1 MAETP
6 QLRTHIHVRH
16 GPAYPALDHPPAVRV
31 GNGCAVNGV
40 ADSGAPAPAKA
51 PRGRAAAIGLTRAQI
66 VEAAIAQ
73 IDARGL
79 SAFSLRELAR
89 GLGVSPA
96 VIYWHVG
103 GAKEDLFAAIA
114 ATITGGLVAAQDP
127 GAPWTERLRQVFHAY
142 RAAVHRHPNI
152 SPLLGAQMKSN
163 GNSSLE
169 WIETVLR
176 ALADGGFHGSDL
188 RDAFNALIGGLCGF
202 VTMELAPGPASE
214 DDAWER
220 RVAER
225 LAAVD
230 AETYPLTHAAL
241 PQLANRIFVLR
252 WQNGAQVC
260 YDQSFSALLELLID
274 GLARRASRP
283 AAPALSEPSHG

>member
-1 MAETP
+1 MSSAADKQGTF
-6 QLRTHIHVRH
+6 
-16 GPAYPALDHPPAVRV
+16 
-31 GNGCAVNGV
+31 V
-40 ADSGAPAPAKA
+40 AKP

-103 GAKEDLFAAIA
+103 GSKEDLFAAIA

-127 GAPWTERLRQVFHAY
+127 HAPWTERLSQVFHAY

-163 GNSSLE
+163 GNSSLD

-176 ALADGGFHGSDL
+176 ALADGGFQGTAL

-202 VTMELAPGPASE
+202 VTMELAPAPLSE
-214 DDAWER
+214 DGAWES

-230 AETYPLTHAAL
+230 PEAYPLTHAAL

-252 WQNGAQVC
+252 WQNGAEVS
-260 YDQSFSALLELLID
+260 YDESFSALLELLID
-274 GLARRASRP
+274 GLALRAARP
-283 AAPALSEPSHG
+283 ATIALSEPSHG